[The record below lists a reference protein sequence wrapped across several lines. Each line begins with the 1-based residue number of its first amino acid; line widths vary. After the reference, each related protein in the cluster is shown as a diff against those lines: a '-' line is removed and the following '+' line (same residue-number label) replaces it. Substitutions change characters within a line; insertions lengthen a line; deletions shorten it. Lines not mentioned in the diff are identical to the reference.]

1 MEPDNLAT
9 AQHFLDNIAGD
20 DLTTIADQIAYAQAQ
35 AWCDAAT
42 SLRQLAATADDLRR
56 VVFANVPNTEDETG
70 GSRQG
75 VI

>member
-20 DLTTIADQIAYAQAQ
+20 DLTTVTDEIAYAQAQ
-35 AWCDAAT
+35 ATVAMVKTLRELAT
-42 SLRQLAATADDLRR
+42 TADDLR
-56 VVFANVPNTEDETG
+56 VVFANVPNAGEIEGTQQD
-70 GSRQG
+70 